1 MPPELSDYKEMVD
14 GLTEGGFTDP
24 QTRALVEFVER
35 VVSGLRDEMREG
47 FRAVNERFDKVD
59 ERFDKVD
66 ECFHKVDERFDR
78 TDGRLD
84 SLYDRI
90 DSVKNWLIGGL
101 SALILTLISAL
112 VALAVNL

>member
-66 ECFHKVDERFDR
+66 ERFDR